1 MNEQSEISLF
11 EATMYCCF
19 SSYVY
24 FAETTY
30 NKQQQYYYQSLSRK
44 KISEIYI
51 RFITWTLYEI
61 VFSIS
66 PIQIFR
72 ASERMYKNTSSIFS
86 LLIRLLAS
94 WFCKGARIFFTNDLC
109 QPTKHIIFS
118 LKVSQ
123 LHMQYL
129 TSSSVIKKNG
139 FFSPPVLV
147 CIPQI
152 SKELSFDLK
161 GKKLSVSC
169 Q

>member
-1 MNEQSEISLF
+1 MSKVKSVFLRLPCTAASPPMYTLLRRHIIS
-11 EATMYCCF
+11 
-19 SSYVY
+19 SS
-24 FAETTY
+24 TTTTRV
-30 NKQQQYYYQSLSRK
+30 LSRK

-72 ASERMYKNTSSIFS
+72 ASEMMYKNTSSIFS

-139 FFSPPVLV
+139 FPPCSYVYSINFERIV
-147 CIPQI
+147 I
-152 SKELSFDLK
+152 
-161 GKKLSVSC
+161 
-169 Q
+169 